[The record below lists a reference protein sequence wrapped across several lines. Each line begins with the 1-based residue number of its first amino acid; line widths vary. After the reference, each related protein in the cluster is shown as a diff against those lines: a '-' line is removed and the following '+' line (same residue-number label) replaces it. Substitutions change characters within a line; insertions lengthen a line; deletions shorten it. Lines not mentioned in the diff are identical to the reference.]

1 LTASRPHSRA
11 RAAFC
16 GAIAAAAA
24 VGLARAALMVITVD
38 GESMAPTYRSSD
50 AVLIARRWIAGP
62 IRPGHVV
69 VCRLPPEVAGP
80 GGYIVKRV
88 TSVISGQIY
97 IRGDAEHSYD
107 SRAFGTISLDYVLGR
122 VIARLTPSH
131 RVTSA
136 PGGADQRQP
145 ESAA

>member
-1 LTASRPHSRA
+1 MTASKPDCRA

-38 GESMAPTYRSSD
+38 GESMSPTYRPND

-69 VCRLPPEVAGP
+69 VCRLPPGVAGP
-80 GGYIVKRV
+80 RGYILKRV
-88 TSVISGQIY
+88 ISVISGQIY

-122 VIARLTPSH
+122 VIARLTPAH
-131 RVTSA
+131 PATSA
-136 PGGADQRQP
+136 PDSACRRQP